1 MFLAFV
7 SIQFE
12 KTFFTSFVIKLNNL
26 KSHEGILKNSI
37 EENILKRV
45 QKSQDVVDY
54 IERTFILF

>member
-45 QKSQDVVDY
+45 QKSQDVVDF
-54 IERTFILF
+54 IKRTFILF